1 MVFVALPSK
10 GSNVRFWVAMSPN
23 IFIPRG
29 KAPPSGTTTGYPP
42 GRRYTDTIPERHLM
56 NGDGVF
62 RALTV
67 SHSQLSTQVMNLVL
81 LKHFRILHCTP
92 RILRSKEA
100 TLNLDACMTLT
111 WIERT

>member
-1 MVFVALPSK
+1 MTIPGSGLWMVFVALPSK

-62 RALTV
+62 RALTI
-67 SHSQLSTQVMNLVL
+67 SLNQLRNEPCSTNTK
-81 LKHFRILHCTP
+81 LKHFSIIEFAYTLH
-92 RILRSKEA
+92 
-100 TLNLDACMTLT
+100 
-111 WIERT
+111 